1 MPLSINQARLKR
13 AAADAHTRRRAART
27 RLGALL
33 RGLLLC
39 LVCLPLLSGSAAA
52 NPQPGLPAAQPG
64 LDLSTPQRSVDF
76 FLTATREGNFK
87 QAAYALDLRGIAPA
101 KQAVRGPELARELR
115 YVVDRAMWIDI
126 ATLSDEER
134 GNPSDGALTETLG
147 TVALNSSHVTIR
159 LQYVPAPGGT
169 AVWVFS
175 RGTVAAIP
183 DMYEAHGPGKL
194 GEYLPNW
201 SHRVSFLQ
209 LTLWQWIAL
218 FGIGALSTL
227 VALITTRIALRIAAR
242 LAARTTNKFDDA
254 LVQRL
259 RGPLRLLTATWLMSI
274 MLELMRPSISAE
286 GVIAATIGTL
296 LIAGTTWLVMR
307 VVHTIADS
315 VLAGMTIA
323 EEADEELVRHGQNM
337 RVKVARQATNA
348 VVLFVGAALAL
359 TQFEVVRKL
368 GVSLLASAG
377 VLTVVIGFAAQKS
390 VGNLI
395 AGIQISVAQPIR
407 IGDRVRISDDVGW
420 IEEITLTY
428 VTMKTWDGRRRIL
441 PITYFLDNQF
451 ENWTK
456 IAKQK
461 TTTVLIH
468 ADHRLPVQQLRD
480 ELVRLVSTI
489 PEWDG
494 DVARLLV
501 YDTTAQ
507 SMVLRATASADD
519 AGKAFDLSCALREQL
534 MTFLQQLEGGR
545 YLPRTRVELPSAPT
559 SGAPPQPASEP
570 D

>member
-1 MPLSINQARLKR
+1 MSPPHQAPHRSPAIGSWAPSRAKR
-13 AAADAHTRRRAART
+13 AHWIT
-27 RLGALL
+27 L

-39 LVCLPLLSGSAAA
+39 LLWLPLLAGSAAA
-52 NPQPGLPAAQPG
+52 NPQAGLPAPDAE
-64 LDLSTPQRSVDF
+64 LDRSTPQRTVDF
-76 FLTATREGNFK
+76 FLTATRESNFS
-87 QAAYALDLRGIAPA
+87 QAAYALDLRGIAPN
-101 KQAVRGPELARELR
+101 KQSARGPDLARELR
-115 YVVDRAMWIDI
+115 YVLDRKLWLDVSS
-126 ATLSDEER
+126 LSDETS
-134 GNPSDGALTETLG
+134 GKPTDGALTETLG
-147 TVALNSSHVTIR
+147 TVPLNSSHVTIR
-159 LQYVPAPGGT
+159 LQRVPAAGGT

-201 SHRVSFLQ
+201 SHRVAFLQ

-218 FGIGALSTL
+218 FGIAALSTL
-227 VALITTRIALRIAAR
+227 IAFLVVRFGLRVAAR
-242 LAARTTNKFDDA
+242 LAKRTTNRFDDA
-254 LVQRL
+254 LVPRL
-259 RGPLRLLTATWLMSI
+259 RGPLRLLTATWLISLL
-274 MLELMRPSISAE
+274 LELMRPSLPAE
-286 GVIAATIGTL
+286 GVISASIGTL

-315 VLAGMTIA
+315 VLAGMSV
-323 EEADEELVRHGQNM
+323 ADEAADAELVRHGQHM
-337 RVKVARQATNA
+337 RVKVARQAANF
-348 VVLFVGAALAL
+348 VVLFIGASLAL

-428 VTMKTWDGRRRIL
+428 VTMKTWDGRRRVF
-441 PITYFLDNQF
+441 PITFFLDNQF

-456 IAKQK
+456 TSKQK
-461 TTTVLIH
+461 TTTVFIH
-468 ADHRLPVQQLRD
+468 ADHRLPVERMREEML
-480 ELVRLVSTI
+480 RLVQSI

-501 YDTTAQ
+501 FDTTPQ
-507 SMVLRATASADD
+507 SMQLRATASAED
-519 AGKAFDLSCALREQL
+519 AGKAFDLGCALREKL
-534 MTFLQQLEGGR
+534 MEFLQRHEGGR
-545 YLPRTRVELPSAPT
+545 YLPRTRIELPTPESSAPLQPT
-559 SGAPPQPASEP
+559 SET